1 MIDNMKD
8 PEFHL
13 QKKWKQGVSRQVHA
27 VDKITIDEPL
37 EGEEEFID
45 LDCNVETCMLD
56 NYTSHADDY
65 QLVECTTKQ
74 VELKLPLDLA
84 LLVQFTL
91 VESPTQQTN
100 G

>member
-1 MIDNMKD
+1 
-8 PEFHL
+8 
-13 QKKWKQGVSRQVHA
+13 
-27 VDKITIDEPL
+27 
-37 EGEEEFID
+37 
-45 LDCNVETCMLD
+45 MLD